1 MSASLDAAT
10 RAHFTAR
17 AATYSGG
24 GDESLRAMLDLAAPQ
39 RGERVL
45 DVATGT
51 GLVLFRL
58 AEAVGVGGLAAGIDF
73 TPAMLEQAASRRAEM
88 LRKSAPEAGWPS
100 LVAPVA
106 PVAPVALVAADAVRL
121 PFFEACFDV
130 ITCRFSVHHM
140 SDAEAGLAAM
150 AAALRPGGRLVIA
163 DFVRP
168 DATDAPGDPDAGA
181 QHDEL
186 ERLRGHVYGR
196 IYERASLERL
206 MAGDGCPVQEA
217 RPTERAADPR
227 DWLSL
232 PHLTTE
238 DRETLAGLVDEITTQ
253 GAGAGFEVKR
263 DGDGDTVRFVRE
275 DVVLLG
281 IKGG

>member
-24 GDESLRAMLDLAAPQ
+24 GDESLRAMLELAAPQ

-73 TPAMLEQAASRRAEM
+73 TPAMLEQAAARRAA
-88 LRKSAPEAGWPS
+88 LPGQGGTAPEAGWPS
-100 LVAPVA
+100 L
-106 PVAPVALVAADAVRL
+106 VALVAADAVRL

-181 QHDEL
+181 RHDQL

-206 MAGDGCPVQEA
+206 MAGAGCPVQEA

-232 PHLTTE
+232 PHLTAE
-238 DRETLAGLVDEITTQ
+238 DRETLAGLVDEITTR
-253 GAGAGFEVKR
+253 GTGAGFEVRR
-263 DGDGDTVRFVRE
+263 DGDGDDVRFVRA
-275 DVVLLG
+275 DIVLLG

>member
-58 AEAVGVGGLAAGIDF
+58 AEAVGVSGLAAGIDF
-73 TPAMLEQAASRRAEM
+73 TPAMLEQAAARRAA
-88 LRKSAPEAGWPS
+88 LQGQGGTAPEAVRPS
-100 LVAPVA
+100 LA
-106 PVAPVALVAADAVRL
+106 ALVAADAVRL

-206 MAGDGCPVQEA
+206 MAGAGCPVQEA
-217 RPTERAADPR
+217 RPTDRAADPR

-232 PHLTTE
+232 PHLTAE

-253 GAGAGFEVKR
+253 GAGAGFEVRR
-263 DGDGDTVRFVRE
+263 DGDGDDVRFVRA

>member
-1 MSASLDAAT
+1 MSASQDAAT

-24 GDESLRAMLDLAAPQ
+24 GDESLRAMLELAAPQ

-45 DVATGT
+45 VVATGT

-73 TPAMLEQAASRRAEM
+73 TPAMLEQAAGRRAET
-88 LRKSAPEAGWPS
+88 LRKGASEAVRPS
-100 LVAPVA
+100 
-106 PVAPVALVAADAVRL
+106 PVALVAADAVRL

-150 AAALRPGGRLVIA
+150 ATALRPGGRLVIA

-168 DATDAPGDPDAGA
+168 GDSGDPDAGA
-181 QHDEL
+181 QHDQL
-186 ERLRGHVYGR
+186 EHLRGHVYGR

-206 MAGDGCPVQEA
+206 MTGAGCPVQEA

-232 PHLTTE
+232 PHLTAE
-238 DRETLAGLVDEITTQ
+238 DRETLAGLVDEITAR
-253 GAGAGFEVKR
+253 GAGAGFKVRRE
-263 DGDGDTVRFVRE
+263 GDDVRFVRA

>member
-24 GDESLRAMLDLAAPQ
+24 GDESLRAMLELAAPQ

-73 TPAMLEQAASRRAEM
+73 TPAMLEQAAGRRAET
-88 LRKSAPEAGWPS
+88 LRKGASDAVRPS
-100 LVAPVA
+100 LAS
-106 PVAPVALVAADAVRL
+106 LVAADAVRL

-181 QHDEL
+181 RHDQL

-206 MAGDGCPVQEA
+206 MAGAGCPVQEA

-232 PHLTTE
+232 PHLTAE
-238 DRETLAGLVDEITTQ
+238 DRETLAGLVDEITTR
-253 GAGAGFEVKR
+253 GTGAGFEVRR
-263 DGDGDTVRFVRE
+263 DGDGDDVRFVRA

>member
-58 AEAVGVGGLAAGIDF
+58 AEAVGVSGLAAGIDF
-73 TPAMLEQAASRRAEM
+73 TPAMLEQAAARRAA
-88 LRKSAPEAGWPS
+88 LQGQGGTAPEAVRPS
-100 LVAPVA
+100 LA
-106 PVAPVALVAADAVRL
+106 ALVAADAVRL

-168 DATDAPGDPDAGA
+168 DDPDAGA
-181 QHDEL
+181 QHDHL

-196 IYERASLERL
+196 IYERASVGRL
-206 MAGDGCPVQEA
+206 MAAAGCPVQEA
-217 RPTERAADPR
+217 RATARAMDPR

-232 PHLTTE
+232 PNLTAE
-238 DRETLAGLVDEITTQ
+238 DRETLARLVGEITTQ
-253 GAGAGFEVKR
+253 GAGAGFEVRR
-263 DGDGDTVRFVRE
+263 DGDGDDVRFVRA